1 MELEKE
7 IIKLQEEYQKIILE
21 IQKLKEQSKIKKEEY
36 EEKEYEFDRE
46 NNRLFNINEDI
57 DCNIETNNEQRE
69 QYINNSLEN
78 LEINILTICSL
89 LFTIIGITICQIFL
103 KDIDILSKIG
113 IIATFTYIGGTMSL
127 YISDISKNKYKN
139 KLETKYE
146 ESDQFKEYQSQL
158 TEFKQRKETIEK
170 EHQTKYQIYKSAK
183 VEYNEIINQI
193 NIKKEELNKL
203 KEKLISLVFSNNIL
217 DETKNLTNTISFE
230 NDTENKDVDELE
242 RKPKTKQLIPR

>member
-36 EEKEYEFDRE
+36 EEKEYEFDKE
-46 NNRLFNINEDI
+46 NNRLYNINEDI
-57 DCNIETNNEQRE
+57 DCNLEFNNEQKE
-69 QYINNSLEN
+69 QYIKESLEN
-78 LEINILTICSL
+78 LEIKSIMLTCL
-89 LFTIIGITICQIFL
+89 LFVIISLTMCINNNIDFYSTIGITTGFAL
-103 KDIDILSKIG
+103 
-113 IIATFTYIGGTMSL
+113 IGGQLGYPIFTL
-127 YISDISKNKYKN
+127 SKNKYKN

-158 TEFKQRKETIEK
+158 TEFKKRKVTIEK

-183 VEYNEIINQI
+183 DEYNEIINQI

-203 KEKLISLVFSNNIL
+203 KEKLISLVFPNNLFEEVQNLTDTISYEDDTKNTDI
-217 DETKNLTNTISFE
+217 DETQKQS
-230 NDTENKDVDELE
+230 
-242 RKPKTKQLIPR
+242 KTKQLLPR

>member
-1 MELEKE
+1 
-7 IIKLQEEYQKIILE
+7 
-21 IQKLKEQSKIKKEEY
+21 
-36 EEKEYEFDRE
+36 
-46 NNRLFNINEDI
+46 
-57 DCNIETNNEQRE
+57 
-69 QYINNSLEN
+69 
-78 LEINILTICSL
+78 
-89 LFTIIGITICQIFL
+89 
-103 KDIDILSKIG
+103 
-113 IIATFTYIGGTMSL
+113 MSL

-183 VEYNEIINQI
+183 DEYNEIINQI

-203 KEKLISLVFSNNIL
+203 KEKLISLVFSNNIS

-242 RKPKTKQLIPR
+242 RKSKTKQLIPR